1 MKILKL
7 LSIALIGTGLLAS
20 CSDDDLSKGTN
31 KGEGDVWVSFALTLP
46 SMSNTRAAGDLVT
59 DLPPATAGELYAGN
73 VNEQKIESARIVLY
87 NNADVAQYVFDLNV
101 TKDGAS
107 GSIISGADIVSGNTS
122 TTNGTT
128 VAKLVEKQPYK
139 ALVILNPTA
148 AILTN
153 TNEGMSV
160 SDLDAPAVQTATA
173 MLTTGGAV
181 LMTNEQGLVNVTV
194 DNLKTTSTEAE
205 GAPVAVKVDRVLAK
219 VFVTKNETL
228 TTAEGDVVEDL
239 QWTTDITNRKTF
251 WLRKMGLLASG
262 TQEAFGDASSRFDR
276 YAEDPNFTSYVGND
290 DPIPAEFNY
299 KTQAEIVSSL
309 QDLGF
314 EDAVGS
320 DQGIYVLENTMAADN
335 QYEVVTTRVIL
346 KAVYTPKY
354 PEGVTAGADKSWASY
369 KNYKLPLNV
378 FQDKIAA
385 AKAFTGNADEAD
397 GTIGMPYGFVAEVKD
412 KTFDFANSF
421 VDGNVKFYKDG
432 VSFYRILI
440 RHFNNDQQPEVM
452 GYGRFGVVRN
462 NIYKLTI
469 NSIKAPGEPVAPEP
483 EGPNEKEEAWISF
496 DIEILPWVIRTQG
509 VDL

>member
-7 LSIALIGTGLLAS
+7 LSIALISTGLLVS
-20 CSDDDLSKGTN
+20 CSDDDLSKGPN
-31 KGEGDVWVSFALTLP
+31 KGEGDVWVSFALSLP
-46 SMSNTRAAGDLVT
+46 SAPNTRAAGELVT

-87 NNADVAQYVFDLNV
+87 NPAGVAQYVFDLNV

-107 GSIISGADIVSGNTS
+107 GSIVTGSDIVTG
-122 TTNGTT
+122 TTTKGTT
-128 VAKLVEKQPYK
+128 VAKQVVKQAYQ

-160 SDLDAPAVQTATA
+160 SDLDAPAVQPTTA

-181 LMTNEQGLVNVTV
+181 LMTNEKGLVAISE
-194 DNLKTTSTEAE
+194 DALKADATAAQ
-205 GAPVAVKVDRVLAK
+205 GAPVSVSVDRILAK
-219 VFVTKNETL
+219 IFVAQNENL
-228 TTAEGDVVEDL
+228 NTADGDVVENL
-239 QWTTDITNRKTF
+239 RWTTDITNRKTF
-251 WLRKMGLLASG
+251 WVRKMGLLADG
-262 TQEAFGDASSRFDR
+262 TQETFDDNSPRFAR
-276 YAEDPNFTSYVGND
+276 YAIDPNFTNYVD
-290 DPIPAEFNY
+290 DTPLTAEFNY
-299 KTQAEIVSSL
+299 KTQEEIVSSL

-320 DQGIYVLENTMAADN
+320 DKGIYVLENTMDADN
-335 QYEVVTTRVIL
+335 QQEVVTTRVIL

-354 PEGVTAGADKSWASY
+354 PDGVTADTDKSWASY
-369 KNYKLPLNV
+369 KNYKLPLTV
-378 FQDKIAA
+378 FQQKVEA
-385 AKAFTGNADEAD
+385 AKAYTGNPDEAD
-397 GTIGMPYGFVAEVKD
+397 GAVGMPVGFVAEVKA
-412 KTFDFANSF
+412 KTFDYTESF

-432 VSFYRILI
+432 VCFYRILI
-440 RHFNNDQQPEVM
+440 RHFNDEQQPVVM
-452 GYGRFGVVRN
+452 AYGRYGVVRN

-469 NSIKAPGEPVAPEP
+469 NSIMNAGEPVAPTP